1 MPFTH
6 IEKCDMLESYIL
18 CRKNSTVAQEHYHN
32 LFPERDV
39 PNRRY
44 FLKIYRKF
52 RTNQAAF
59 HKKKDTNEFIVDEE
73 TEINILAY
81 FNVNR
86 TSSIRG
92 MCQETGLSV
101 STIQRVLKKHKIH
114 PYKFIPVHTLEEG
127 DAARRQV
134 FCNWFLQR
142 CGEDRQFYK
151 KILWSDESSFSNRGM
166 FNRKNNHYWSHENLF
181 RNFPRNPQ
189 RRFSVNVWC
198 GIIERKIVGPV
209 FFHGNLTGAR
219 YLQMMQNV
227 IEEFLDDC
235 NLEDRPQIFLQQDG
249 APAHNYRLVTD
260 WLNETFN
267 DRWIGTGG
275 PVLWPPRSPDLTP
288 LDFFFV
294 GLSQR

>member
-1 MPFTH
+1 
-6 IEKCDMLESYIL
+6 
-18 CRKNSTVAQEHYHN
+18 
-32 LFPERDV
+32 
-39 PNRRY
+39 
-44 FLKIYRKF
+44 
-52 RTNQAAF
+52 
-59 HKKKDTNEFIVDEE
+59 
-73 TEINILAY
+73 
-81 FNVNR
+81 
-86 TSSIRG
+86 
-92 MCQETGLSV
+92 
-101 STIQRVLKKHKIH
+101 
-114 PYKFIPVHTLEEG
+114 
-127 DAARRQV
+127 
-134 FCNWFLQR
+134 
-142 CGEDRQFYK
+142 
-151 KILWSDESSFSNRGM
+151 M

-288 LDFFFV
+288 LDFFCGVISKMRCTSKIIMTLTSFK
-294 GLSQR
+294 LQL